1 MSVRRECG
9 RAPYPPT
16 LALKGLTAT
25 AYHPRTLQMIDFSS
39 VPGSRGPLPPLLDDA
54 ERLGRAIEAG
64 GAALWELHI
73 AEDVMQVSPKLA
85 ALLGLLPPLLAFP
98 ASRFFALIQPSDI
111 ALLRAA
117 MSEAMLTGASFAHEF
132 RIHREDTGELRF
144 LCCEGRVV
152 ERAGS
157 GAAMVLAGAS
167 HDVTERR
174 LKQEASELLNRE
186 LSHRIKNMLSVV
198 GSLAT
203 MSGEHRPETRDYI
216 AAFQARLNNLAAA
229 HDLLIQAEW
238 GPVMLDG
245 LAERMLASIG
255 VRDRVDLVASGL
267 VVGSHDTQTVAL
279 VLHELGTNAI
289 KYGALS
295 NDSGRVALRFEMRE
309 EPAAAGP
316 ATLVIH
322 WQETGGPEV
331 VVPLSK
337 GFGVNLLERLARRQ
351 ELGVPVLDWA
361 PHGLCCNIM
370 LRLTPPHLTS
380 GSSAE
385 TPA

>member
-1 MSVRRECG
+1 
-9 RAPYPPT
+9 
-16 LALKGLTAT
+16 
-25 AYHPRTLQMIDFSS
+25 MIDFSS
-39 VPGSRGPLPPLLDDA
+39 ASRAPLPHLLADA
-54 ERLGRAIEAG
+54 GRLGRAIEAG
-64 GAALWELHI
+64 GVALWEWHI

-85 ALLGLLPPLLAFP
+85 ELLGLAPPLAFP
-98 ASRFFALIQPSDI
+98 ASRFLTLVQPNDI

-117 MSEAMLTGASFAHEF
+117 MSEAVTTGATFAHEF
-132 RIHREDTGELRF
+132 RIRREDNGELRF
-144 LCCEGRVV
+144 LCSEGRVV
-152 ERAGS
+152 ERDGS
-157 GAAMVLAGAS
+157 GTAMVLAGAS

-186 LSHRIKNMLSVV
+186 LSHRIKNLLSVV

-229 HDLLIQAEW
+229 HDLLIQADW

-245 LAERMLASIG
+245 LAERTLASIG

-295 NDSGRVALRFEMRE
+295 NPTGRVALSFEMRRE
-309 EPAAAGP
+309 ADAGDA
-316 ATLVIH
+316 ATLVIL
-322 WQETGGPEV
+322 WQETDGPEV
-331 VVPLSK
+331 NAPLSK
-337 GFGVNLLERLARRQ
+337 GFGISLLERLARRQ
-351 ELGVPVLDWA
+351 EPGTPVLDWA
-361 PHGLCCNIM
+361 PKGLRCNIM
-370 LRLTPPHLTS
+370 LRLTPPHRPA
-380 GSSAE
+380 GNSAE
-385 TPA
+385 TAA